1 MKQILIIEDDPR
13 IAGLERDY
21 LEAAGL
27 QASVARTAPPDCARR
42 WMVGLT

>member
-27 QASVARTAPPDCARR
+27 QASVAADCARR
-42 WMVGLT
+42 WRVGLT